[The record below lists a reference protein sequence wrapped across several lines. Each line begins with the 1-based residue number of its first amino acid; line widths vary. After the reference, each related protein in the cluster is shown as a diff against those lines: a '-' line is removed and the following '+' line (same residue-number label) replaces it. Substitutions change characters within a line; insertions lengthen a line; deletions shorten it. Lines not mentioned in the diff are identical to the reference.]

1 MTRRF
6 EVRFTQAAREDLLEL
21 HAFLAER
28 SPEAAERAIGTI
40 ERALT
45 LLEEFPWSC
54 RASTAVPRTRFRE
67 VIIPLGKRGYVA
79 LFEIEGDDV
88 VTILAV
94 RHQRES
100 DYH

>member
-1 MTRRF
+1 MRRRY
-6 EVRFTQAAREDLLEL
+6 EVRFTKAAREDLLEL
-21 HAFLAER
+21 HSFLAEH
-28 SPEAAERAIGTI
+28 SLEAAEGAIGTI

-54 RASTAVPRTRFRE
+54 RASTAVPRSRFRE
-67 VIIPLGKRGYVA
+67 LIIPFGKRGYVA

-88 VTILAV
+88 VTVLAV